1 MGLSQE
7 FSILLFF
14 FIKNFSREPCAGNLV
29 YVCLFKREQK
39 GGAGGRFWP
48 RSDAISDPIKPF
60 KINRVPAKSRNCSGL
75 ASRMKK
81 PSAKAGRF
89 RLVRVARFM

>member
-48 RSDAISDPIKPF
+48 RSDAISDPIGNLQTLT
-60 KINRVPAKSRNCSGL
+60 I
-75 ASRMKK
+75 
-81 PSAKAGRF
+81 
-89 RLVRVARFM
+89 VRVWHRA